1 MTSRDKILKA
11 VAENQPVRTPL
22 HQIPDFSVEGDL
34 ISSFITVAEKIGS
47 RVFRLTDLNEVEP
60 LVLDQFPLSRRTL
73 SLIPEISRF
82 YSADMISGESLHA
95 FENVNVAVIKG
106 HFGVAENSAVWITE
120 DLTGQRVMP
129 FIAEHLVIVINITD
143 IVGTMHD
150 AYQKISG
157 DQYGYGV
164 FIAGPSK
171 TADIEQSLVLGA
183 HGPRSLTLLLLD
195 R

>member
-11 VAENQPVRTPL
+11 VAENQPVQTPL

-82 YSADMISGESLHA
+82 YSADMISGENPHA